1 MRQNPQALEI
11 YRHFK
16 GKYYQIVAMAM
27 HTETSEELVIYRPL
41 YDNARIYARP
51 LGMFMNEVDHE
62 KYPEVKQQYRF
73 ERVDFDEAQ
82 SSGQAF
88 AQKEAHASENVTADR
103 AAESVGNSR
112 SAEEV
117 HHESRNQNAY
127 GGGRTAGVRE
137 QREHKEFTM
146 MDFLDAD
153 TYEKKLEIL
162 RLLRN
167 KMDDNMMNTIAV
179 SLDLEPKGTSIEE
192 KYEDLKYCLA
202 TLEKYECNRL
212 R

>member
-1 MRQNPQALEI
+1 
-11 YRHFK
+11 
-16 GKYYQIVAMAM
+16 
-27 HTETSEELVIYRPL
+27 
-41 YDNARIYARP
+41 
-51 LGMFMNEVDHE
+51 
-62 KYPEVKQQYRF
+62 
-73 ERVDFDEAQ
+73 
-82 SSGQAF
+82 
-88 AQKEAHASENVTADR
+88 
-103 AAESVGNSR
+103 
-112 SAEEV
+112 
-117 HHESRNQNAY
+117 
-127 GGGRTAGVRE
+127 
-137 QREHKEFTM
+137 M